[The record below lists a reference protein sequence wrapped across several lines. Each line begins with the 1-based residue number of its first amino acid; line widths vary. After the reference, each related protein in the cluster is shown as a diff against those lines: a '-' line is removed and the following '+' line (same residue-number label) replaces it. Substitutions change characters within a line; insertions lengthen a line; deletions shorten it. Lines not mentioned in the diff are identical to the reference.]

1 MFIEKYSEDDN
12 DGDLGW
18 RKITG
23 FPELFKEPINN
34 LLIGDIS
41 EPIESG
47 AGMHILYLENKRG
60 PTVTFEKQWNVRH
73 ILLIPNTIRTEA
85 DSEEKIIQIRDQ
97 ILNGASFAELA
108 AEFSDDPGSKQEG
121 GNLGWAGDGVYAP
134 EFEQAIKNANL
145 NEITKPFLTQF
156 GWHILEVLDTRIEDK
171 TNERIEDQA
180 FSYLFN
186 RKFDEELESHLQEL
200 RAEAF
205 IEIKEFD

>member
-1 MFIEKYSEDDN
+1 M
-12 DGDLGW
+12 
-18 RKITG
+18 
-23 FPELFKEPINN
+23 
-34 LLIGDIS
+34 LIGDIS

-47 AGMHILYLENKRG
+47 AGIHILYLENKRG

-134 EFEQAIKNANL
+134 EFEEAIKNANL

-156 GWHILEVLDTRIEDK
+156 GWHILEVLETRVEDK

-186 RKFDEELESHLQEL
+186 RKFDEELESHLQ
-200 RAEAF
+200 
-205 IEIKEFD
+205 